1 MFTRRMRPY
10 SLKQSRR
17 ALSSVLYD
25 YKKIKVSLCNI
36 SKRLTTYQ
44 VGHEEGLV
52 GVTFDVGVVVGVPY
66 KRTSR
71 ARVSDQV

>member
-1 MFTRRMRPY
+1 VVSSSDSNL
-10 SLKQSRR
+10 SL
-17 ALSSVLYD
+17 
-25 YKKIKVSLCNI
+25 
-36 SKRLTTYQ
+36 RLTYQ